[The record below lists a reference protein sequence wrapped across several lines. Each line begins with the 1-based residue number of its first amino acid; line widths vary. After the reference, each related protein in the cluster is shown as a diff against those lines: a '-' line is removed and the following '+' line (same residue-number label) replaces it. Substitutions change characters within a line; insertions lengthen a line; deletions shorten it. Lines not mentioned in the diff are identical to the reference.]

1 MNISKFVYKSK
12 KIKVFGLDINNK
24 NETEKV
30 LKQISLETQSNFFD
44 IIIDDG
50 SHYLSDILL
59 SLKNLFKY
67 VIKGGTYVI
76 EDFKHPNYYK
86 YNKDIDH
93 IFMDQVLK
101 NLEKKVYFD
110 SSILDKADQ
119 TFLHENINKIDI
131 FKGNLKNSDICFI
144 KKN

>member
-101 NLEKKVYFD
+101 NLEKKF
-110 SSILDKADQ
+110 IL
-119 TFLHENINKIDI
+119 THLFLIRQIKLFTCLNKIDI
-131 FKGNLKNSDICFI
+131 FKEI
-144 KKN
+144 

>member
-1 MNISKFVYKSK
+1 M
-12 KIKVFGLDINNK
+12 
-24 NETEKV
+24 
-30 LKQISLETQSNFFD
+30 
-44 IIIDDG
+44 
-50 SHYLSDILL
+50 
-59 SLKNLFKY
+59 KNLFKF

-76 EDFKHPNYYK
+76 VVFKHPYYYK